1 MTAQDEIYKKIKSY
15 DKRILDF
22 NRDEND
28 FIPAHYSPKE
38 DGLYV
43 TLRCGLAGISQKLDR
58 YKDGKWQTIILDGSK
73 VIAYSRNKVE
83 L

>member
-1 MTAQDEIYKKIKSY
+1 MTKQDEIYKKIKSY

-22 NRDEND
+22 NHDEND
-28 FIPAHYSPKE
+28 FIPAHYPPKE

-43 TLRCGLAGISQKLDR
+43 TLRCGLAGISQTLDR
-58 YKDGKWQTIILDGSK
+58 YKDGRWELRVLDSSK
-73 VIAYSRNKVE
+73 VIAYLRNKVE